1 MCPGLL
7 LDPDRGTPQNRGMV
21 RLFPLVAS
29 LSAAFP
35 LSQPVD
41 AARGTGKVP
50 RHERRGLAGF
60 KVQ

>member
-1 MCPGLL
+1 
-7 LDPDRGTPQNRGMV
+7 MV

-35 LSQPVD
+35 LSHPVD

-50 RHERRGLAGF
+50 RHGCHGLAGF

>member
-35 LSQPVD
+35 LSHPVD

-50 RHERRGLAGF
+50 RHGCHGLAGF